1 VVCEGGS
8 GLQHRANLPLRR
20 AKHLRPQGWRLHDRI
35 AAIARDYASQPENT
49 VIVSPDNRSRQQ
61 INEAVRVELRRN
73 GALAEDGHVF
83 RTLSHRSDMTGA
95 DRKWAARYSD
105 GDVLQYSTGSKA
117 EGIERNSFATVRS
130 VDGRANTLTV
140 ELQNGSS
147 VTYDPRRLMG
157 VNVFREMEREFATGD
172 RLQFTV
178 SNKDLGVANRDL
190 GTVTAI
196 EDGKMAVRL
205 DGRVQRTVTFD
216 TAEFR
221 QFDHGYAVTSH
232 SSQGLTA
239 GRVLANFDTD
249 SSRNLI
255 NSRLAYV
262 AISRASDDARVYTNN
277 AETLGERLASDI
289 TKSAAVDFKQK
300 SSSEEVRQAVSA
312 FRSNDPATATE
323 SLQQQGRIHE
333 YASSEHR
340 QAAIALDYASQID
353 RAVIVSPDAAE
364 RRELTQLVRSELQSQ
379 GRLSAESR
387 SVPVLVELDLG
398 NPRLAANY
406 APEDRINYRKGS
418 PEEHGIADNSSA
430 TVISV
435 DAPSN
440 RLTVETREGDRVSYN
455 PALLK
460 QQSDRS
466 TVYREES
473 RELAEGERIQFTAA
487 NPELRIRA
495 GSLATVEKL
504 GEDNAIT
511 VRLDN
516 GNAVALDAEQS
527 RYIDYGY
534 AVETARQV
542 SADRILVTGNSI
554 QIAEQQEALTH
565 LSPHLRDLAIYTS
578 DDSGLAVQEIPSSAN
593 IEPIS
598 VPALPEIE
606 LEGFGIGL

>member
-1 VVCEGGS
+1 
-8 GLQHRANLPLRR
+8 
-20 AKHLRPQGWRLHDRI
+20 
-35 AAIARDYASQPENT
+35 
-49 VIVSPDNRSRQQ
+49 
-61 INEAVRVELRRN
+61 
-73 GALAEDGHVF
+73 
-83 RTLSHRSDMTGA
+83 
-95 DRKWAARYSD
+95 
-105 GDVLQYSTGSKA
+105 
-117 EGIERNSFATVRS
+117 
-130 VDGRANTLTV
+130 
-140 ELQNGSS
+140 
-147 VTYDPRRLMG
+147 MG
-157 VNVFREMEREFATGD
+157 VNVFREMERAFATGD

-178 SNKDLGVANRDL
+178 SNKELGVANRDL

-196 EDGKMAVRL
+196 ENGTMMVQLDGKA
-205 DGRVQRTVTFD
+205 QRTVTFD
-216 TAEFR
+216 PAEFR

-239 GRVLANFDTD
+239 GRVLANIDTD

-277 AETLGERLASDI
+277 AETLGERLASNI

-300 SSSEEVRQAVSA
+300 SSSEEVRQAVGA

-323 SLQQQGRIHE
+323 SLKQQGRVHE

-353 RAVIVSPDAAE
+353 RAVIVAPDAAE
-364 RRELTQLVRSELQSQ
+364 RGELTQLIRSELQAQ

-387 SVPVLVELDLG
+387 SIPVLVERDLG

-406 APEDRINYRKGS
+406 APEDRIDYRKGS
-418 PEEHGIADNSSA
+418 PEEHAIADNSSA

-435 DAPSN
+435 DAHSN
-440 RLTVETREGDRVSYN
+440 LLTVETREGDRISYN

-460 QQSDRS
+460 QQTDRS

-487 NPELRIRA
+487 NPEIRIRA
-495 GSLATVEKL
+495 GSLATVEKI
-504 GEDNAIT
+504 GEDNALT

-516 GNAVALDAEQS
+516 GKAVALDAEQS

-542 SADRILVTGNSI
+542 TVDRILVTGSSN
-554 QIAEQQEALTH
+554 QIAAQQEALTH

-578 DDSGLAVQEIPSSAN
+578 DDSGLAVQQIGSSPN
-593 IEPIS
+593 INALY

-606 LEGFGIGL
+606 LEGMGIGL